1 MLNSVFYTM
10 GARLICAL
18 LMCGLPVVHRA
29 GREAASPGPI
39 ETLRSVAAL
48 PPHLT
53 GRFGEPAAFQQA
65 PAGEYFVFDR
75 RGHTVYA
82 IDSEMTTA
90 RPVVRIGFET
100 GRLLQPFAFQLGEG
114 EFAVADAPGRT
125 ERVQIFVASGS
136 RIAGFSLPSRSE
148 SRVQLEGL
156 VLNGVGSLAFTD
168 ARTILLNLPETGS
181 LITEYDVRGR
191 VVRSIGALRR
201 TGHETDRE
209 LHLAM
214 NAGLPLGIPG
224 GGYYFVF
231 QTGEPRFRRYD
242 ARGVLMYER
251 AIQGRPL
258 DDLVQSQPN
267 AWPRRAGLAARDVPV
282 VTPIVRTAAV
292 DPRGQLWVGFT
303 LPVLFVYDR
312 DGEKVRTVEL
322 RGAGLLRPTSL
333 FFTGDG
339 RLLVTPGCYIFRP

>member
-114 EFAVADAPGRT
+114 EFAGRDVE
-125 ERVQIFVASGS
+125 ER
-136 RIAGFSLPSRSE
+136 P
-148 SRVQLEGL
+148 RV
-156 VLNGVGSLAFTD
+156 
-168 ARTILLNLPETGS
+168 ILLDLKLPKVSGIE
-181 LITEYDVRGR
+181 V
-191 VVRSIGALRR
+191 LRAVKTHER
-201 TGHETDRE
+201 TRH
-209 LHLAM
+209 
-214 NAGLPLGIPG
+214 I
-224 GGYYFVF
+224 
-231 QTGEPRFRRYD
+231 
-242 ARGVLMYER
+242 
-251 AIQGRPL
+251 
-258 DDLVQSQPN
+258 
-267 AWPRRAGLAARDVPV
+267 PV
-282 VTPIVRTAAV
+282 VVLTSSREDKDVIETYNLGVNSYVQKPVSFAEFSGAV
-292 DPRGQLWVGFT
+292 AQLGMYWMLLNEPPPRA
-303 LPVLFVYDR
+303 
-312 DGEKVRTVEL
+312 DG
-322 RGAGLLRPTSL
+322 
-333 FFTGDG
+333 
-339 RLLVTPGCYIFRP
+339 